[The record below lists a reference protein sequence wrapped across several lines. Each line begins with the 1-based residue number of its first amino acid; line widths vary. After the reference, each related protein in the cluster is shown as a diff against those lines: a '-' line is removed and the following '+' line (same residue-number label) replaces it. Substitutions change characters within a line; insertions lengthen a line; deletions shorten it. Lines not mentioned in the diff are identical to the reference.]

1 MNPKEVEEEDLEPE
15 MPLDAY
21 GCFYRDNLERY
32 MTNNPS
38 KNEHE
43 MRT

>member
-32 MTNNPS
+32 MMNNPS